1 MNQFRKNNTEAFFSL
16 LQGIVSN
23 TKQSRTLLFT
33 GDSGWGKVACALD
46 LAQYILQENPLSSS
60 NFFYF
65 RNDLCTLKT
74 EYFLTKSSISEE
86 TWAWLYLLQ
95 RRINMIATLDETI
108 TMPTGIKLINIKEQL
123 DEIIQT
129 KNIPKDNKF
138 IAQLISF
145 TAVLNKK
152 TGIPI
157 NVIREAIKF
166 HSTQSLGRVSILADF
181 DTADTTTQ
189 NAALKLIEEPYP
201 HHWVIITAQNTKK
214 ILPTILSRTLKIAFK
229 KPVYHELEFL
239 DINPQKLTSSIEL
252 MKESLYKLSD
262 IKFNLITEFFTQCT
276 SNIEHGILFIQ
287 FSEKLSKNGHSILFL
302 EELSK
307 CMENSLRCRQNKI
320 RNISL
325 ELPHPL
331 YAPYSQL
338 FINISTIELEEL
350 VIEIEKVFQ
359 YITRSVIKD
368 DHLLPTLLLNIS
380 RLLRRKN

>member
-1 MNQFRKNNTEAFFSL
+1 
-16 LQGIVSN
+16 
-23 TKQSRTLLFT
+23 
-33 GDSGWGKVACALD
+33 
-46 LAQYILQENPLSSS
+46 
-60 NFFYF
+60 
-65 RNDLCTLKT
+65 
-74 EYFLTKSSISEE
+74 
-86 TWAWLYLLQ
+86 
-95 RRINMIATLDETI
+95 
-108 TMPTGIKLINIKEQL
+108 
-123 DEIIQT
+123 
-129 KNIPKDNKF
+129 
-138 IAQLISF
+138 
-145 TAVLNKK
+145 
-152 TGIPI
+152 
-157 NVIREAIKF
+157 
-166 HSTQSLGRVSILADF
+166 
-181 DTADTTTQ
+181 
-189 NAALKLIEEPYP
+189 
-201 HHWVIITAQNTKK
+201 
-214 ILPTILSRTLKIAFK
+214 
-229 KPVYHELEFL
+229 
-239 DINPQKLTSSIEL
+239 

-287 FSEKLSKNGHSILFL
+287 FSEKLSKNGHSFLFL